1 MPHHHIPPISHLP
14 AATCSNSEHRSPL
27 NKLPS
32 NPTISMIK
40 KSELF
45 TDAKM
50 MVLEMF
56 ELWGTAWGDKLK
68 NNRPSMLT
76 METIDT
82 WTVSLVQAQMTQ
94 AEFDIAL
101 PLSISAEL
109 EWPPGSPS
117 DFLALARGKHTSQ
130 FPEAYTAYIQAANG
144 TYLHPVCHATAVR
157 VGLWNMRNEDEY
169 VTKKL
174 WSEIYPLVCAE
185 YSHDSAQFNQNAIAI
200 ERKRQSDMP
209 ALAAPKIDSQS
220 QIQAAMTAIE
230 KIREML

>member
-1 MPHHHIPPISHLP
+1 ML
-14 AATCSNSEHRSPL
+14 
-27 NKLPS
+27 
-32 NPTISMIK
+32 
-40 KSELF
+40 
-45 TDAKM
+45 
-50 MVLEMF
+50 VLEMF

-68 NNRPSMLT
+68 GNRPSMLT
-76 METIDT
+76 MDVIDI

-94 AEFDIAL
+94 AEFDVAL

-157 VGLWNMRNEDEY
+157 VGLWQMRNADEY
-169 VTKKL
+169 VSKKL
-174 WSEIYPLVCAE
+174 WNEIYPLVCAE
-185 YSHDSAQFNQNAIAI
+185 YSHDGAKFNQNAIAI

-230 KIREML
+230 KIRQILR

>member
-1 MPHHHIPPISHLP
+1 MPHHHIPPFSHLP
-14 AATCSNSEHRSPL
+14 AATFNNSESKSLL
-27 NKLPS
+27 NELPS

-45 TDAKM
+45 TGAKM

-82 WTVSLVQAQMTQ
+82 WTVSLAQAQMTQ
-94 AEFDIAL
+94 DEFDIAL

-117 DFLALARGKHTSQ
+117 DFLALARGKYTSK
-130 FPEAYTAYIQAANG
+130 FPEAYTAYTQAANG
-144 TYLHPVCHATAVR
+144 TYLHPVCHETAIR
-157 VGLWNMRNEDEY
+157 VGLWQMRNADEY
-169 VTKKL
+169 VSKKL
-174 WSEIYPLVCAE
+174 WNEIYPLVCAE
-185 YSHDSAQFNQNAIAI
+185 YTQDSAKFEQNAIAI
-200 ERKRQSDMP
+200 ERKKQSDMP

>member
-1 MPHHHIPPISHLP
+1 
-14 AATCSNSEHRSPL
+14 
-27 NKLPS
+27 
-32 NPTISMIK
+32 MIK
-40 KSELF
+40 NSELF
-45 TDAKM
+45 TDSKM

-82 WTVSLVQAQMTQ
+82 WTVSLVQAGMTQ
-94 AEFDIAL
+94 AEFDVAL

-117 DFLALARGKHTSQ
+117 DFLALARGKHTSK
-130 FPEAYTAYIQAANG
+130 FPAAYTAYIQAANG

-157 VGLWNMRNEDEY
+157 VGLWNMRNADEY

-174 WSEIYPLVCAE
+174 WNEIYPLVCAE
-185 YSHDSAQFNQNAIAI
+185 YSHDSAKFNQNAIAI

-209 ALAAPKIDSQS
+209 ALAAPKIDSES